1 MPAASLVLFLNKG
14 RRVRRENIFVCV
26 GEAGWQLQSEQ
37 LVIEHPLLPTAFAEI
52 EIHDQ
57 TADNPTA
64 GVGDAD
70 RINGI
75 GQVGADEEINLSK
88 DHEGENHDDHGRLGI
103 SDTTQGAGVDL
114 IEGGNTVKETVE
126 PYKESAEAD
135 HIRILVKEVNDLWS
149 GDEFQNT
156 NGIGN
161 DQGKQNAGGN
171 SLLDPFDVTG
181 SRILTDK
188 GGHGKRKAL
197 KRQDDKG
204 IHPSEGT
211 PSGGGCVAE
220 AIDIP
225 LDKDVRKGNNRH
237 LCTGG
242 KTDIENFMK
251 NRRIN
256 FHFPKGNA
264 VVFPGTEENNQRK
277 RRRDKL
283 GKIGRPGDA
292 CDPHVKIDDK
302 NKIQNNIQKTG
313 QDQEIQRNS

>member
-14 RRVRRENIFVCV
+14 RRVRGENTFVCV

-52 EIHDQ
+52 EVHDQ

-88 DHEGENHDDHGRLGI
+88 DHEGKNHDDHGCLGI
-103 SDTTQGAGVDL
+103 SDTAQGTGMDL

-126 PYKESAEAD
+126 SYKEGSEAD
-135 HIRILVKEVNDLWS
+135 HFRILVKEVNDLR
-149 GDEFQNT
+149 GGNEFQDAD
-156 NGIGN
+156 GIG
-161 DQGKQNAGGN
+161 DDKGKQNAGGN
-171 SLLDPFDVTG
+171 SLFDPAEVA
-181 SRILTDK
+181 SSCILSDK
-188 GGHGKRKAL
+188 GGYGKRKAL

-204 IHPSEGT
+204 VDPSEGT
-211 PSGGGCVAE
+211 PSRCGSVSK

-225 LDKDVRKGNNRH
+225 LYEDIREGDNRH

-242 KTDIENFMK
+242 KTDIEDFM
-251 NRRIN
+251 
-256 FHFPKGNA
+256 
-264 VVFPGTEENNQRK
+264 
-277 RRRDKL
+277 
-283 GKIGRPGDA
+283 
-292 CDPHVKIDDK
+292 
-302 NKIQNNIQKTG
+302 
-313 QDQEIQRNS
+313 